1 MELFLVVSTT
11 SPRPSKASDTMPAEV
26 FGHVSLL
33 LSEERVVTASKAKGM
48 L

>member
-33 LSEERVVTASKAKGM
+33 LSAEKAVAASQA
-48 L
+48 